1 LFSCLYLPRFPL
13 EAVARV
19 RADVTP
25 DSAVGVLDGDAGNE
39 KKAFIVAVSCQ
50 AEAHRVERGM
60 TATQGLAR
68 CGSLA
73 LFYRDR
79 DEEERVQLTLLEQA
93 SRWTPHF
100 ENTAPGTCTL
110 DLIGVPD
117 ARKDVRGLSAQMAES
132 LRAAGFK
139 DGRVGIAGTPDLAF
153 IAARMGNPACV
164 LPAEPSALR
173 QRLEGIP
180 IMALL
185 PSPALLEV
193 LDLWGVRVLGDLA
206 KLDRTS
212 IGERLGQEALR
223 LQDLCSGKGT
233 RLLRLVTPPR
243 DYSAQIETDYE
254 IQELEPLLF
263 LLQRLLE
270 SVCARLASAYY
281 VAGSID
287 LTLRCSNKSTTERN
301 FRIPEPSA
309 DPEVLFQI
317 LHAWLET
324 FTSEAPLC
332 GIGIAA
338 CPVQAHG
345 QQRRLFEASIR
356 NPARFAQTLAQLE
369 ALFGSANV
377 GTPSPLPSHRP
388 DAFVMTSFNY
398 QNLEMEGTTAAA
410 SSSRVREE
418 AKSKKKSHSKTQ
430 PMVEVAR
437 TQTSDQPLGLPM
449 RRLRPPE
456 KIEVVTEPA
465 AEPHDQRP
473 KAILTGSVRGAL
485 TDTRGPWAISGD
497 WWELACWTRLEWD
510 VCHESSG
517 TLYRIYRDRSGWFLE
532 GVYG

>member
-1 LFSCLYLPRFPL
+1 MFCCLYLPRFPL
-13 EAVARV
+13 EAVARAHAGV
-19 RADVTP
+19 VTG
-25 DSAVGVLDGDAGNE
+25 SAVAVLDGDAGNE
-39 KKAFIVAVSCQ
+39 KKAIIVAVSSQ
-50 AEAHRVERGM
+50 AEASRVERGM

-68 CGSLA
+68 CGGLA

-79 DEEERVQLTLLEQA
+79 DGEEEAQLALLEQA
-93 SRWTPHF
+93 GGWTPHF
-100 ENTAPGTCTL
+100 ENTAPGICTL
-110 DLIGVPD
+110 DLVGVPD
-117 ARKDVRGLSAQMAES
+117 ARKNVQELAAQMAES
-132 LRAAGFK
+132 LHVEGFV

-153 IAARMGNPACV
+153 IAARMGDPVCV
-164 LPAEPSALR
+164 LPADPAALR
-173 QRLEGIP
+173 QRLAGVP

-206 KLDRTS
+206 KLDRTA
-212 IGERLGQEALR
+212 IGERLGKEALR

-243 DYSAQIETDYE
+243 NYSAQIETDYE

-270 SVCARLASAYY
+270 SVCSRLASAYY
-281 VAGSID
+281 VAGAID
-287 LTLRCSNKSTTERN
+287 LTLTYTNETTMERN
-301 FRIPEPSA
+301 FRVPEPSA

-332 GIGIAA
+332 GIGITA

-388 DAFVMTSFNY
+388 DAFVMTPFNY
-398 QNLEMEGTTAAA
+398 QTLELETDAT
-410 SSSRVREE
+410 SSRVREE
-418 AKSKKKSHSKTQ
+418 AKSKKKSGSKTQ
-430 PMVEVAR
+430 PVLVEVAR
-437 TQTSDQPLGLPM
+437 TQTGEQPLGLPM

-456 KIEVVTEPA
+456 RIEVVTESA
-465 AEPHDQRP
+465 TEPHDQRP
-473 KAILTGSVRGAL
+473 KAILTGSVRGTL
-485 TDTRGPWAISGD
+485 KDTCGPWAVSGD
-497 WWELACWTRLEWD
+497 WWEPACWTRLEWD

-532 GVYG
+532 GIYG